1 MALDSEVLFTW
12 AVGCSLGK
20 SVATLLLHQRVEPI
34 RELHA
39 QASHVEV
46 LVDPAHL
53 PPPRSLHGG
62 AEDLRDLREASEQ
75 PCHKARQ
82 SIGGS
87 DTTRGKGRGA
97 EAPYPL
103 PFKGPK
109 KKGTLHLLVDRSG
122 WVRAHMV

>member
-1 MALDSEVLFTW
+1 MLKRKSLVLLR
-12 AVGCSLGK
+12 S
-20 SVATLLLHQRVEPI
+20 
-34 RELHA
+34 RETDYLNGHIHPHTEA
-39 QASHVEV
+39 DASSIF
-46 LVDPAHL
+46 

-109 KKGTLHLLVDRSG
+109 TKRTLHLLVERSG
-122 WVRAHMV
+122 WVRARMV